1 MNLYGVPIKV
11 GGLGPRE
18 RGGELVG
25 QVQARVRREGRDHAC
40 TTSNP
45 AASSSRAASS
55 SIPPSVTNA
64 YTSPISANRARSA
77 PGPPWCGWSVRFSAQ
92 RQLRRPRRTR
102 YRGRGYR
109 GDSRHA
115 RQPLPRRQ
123 ARHRLAAARRAH
135 RSSPQFLQKHAILA
149 NCLVPVAVHYPRP
162 LTPRSPYP
170 TISSH
175 GAGTAPYRSQH
186 TATDSSRQVSI
197 LMIICARRR
206 RVLRFEGTRKHGSE
220 CPDVGPVA

>member
-102 YRGRGYR
+102 YRGRDYR

-115 RQPLPRRQ
+115 R
-123 ARHRLAAARRAH
+123 HRPAAARRAH

-149 NCLVPVAVHYPRP
+149 NCLVPVAVDYPRP
-162 LTPRSPYP
+162 SPHDLRTPPSPRTVLVRLLIGP
-170 TISSH
+170 
-175 GAGTAPYRSQH
+175 
-186 TATDSSRQVSI
+186 SI
-197 LMIICARRR
+197 LLPIL
-206 RVLRFEGTRKHGSE
+206 RVK
-220 CPDVGPVA
+220 